1 VDFPAQTEYD
11 FGPWTRVDALH
22 LMIEVTGGGDMTQT
36 SAPCLIDAQQM
47 EIALLRL
54 GREIAA
60 TLASEESLVLLGI
73 RTRGLPLAERLAG
86 QLQELLGQE
95 VPLGVLDITLY
106 RDDLVDHHGVPLVRP
121 TEIPFALKGRTVV
134 LVDDVVF
141 SGRTIRAA
149 LDALL
154 DHGRPKRVRL
164 AALVDRGG
172 RELPIQPDFVGVKLE
187 VPSTQRVSVRVKEID
202 QEDGVF
208 LGLGA

>member
-1 VDFPAQTEYD
+1 
-11 FGPWTRVDALH
+11 
-22 LMIEVTGGGDMTQT
+22 MIQS

-47 EIALLRL
+47 EASVQRL
-54 GREIAA
+54 AREIAA
-60 TLASEESLVLLGI
+60 ALGSDESLVLLGI
-73 RTRGLPLAERLAG
+73 RTRGLPLAERLAA
-86 QLQELLGQE
+86 QLRELLSKD
-95 VPLGVLDITLY
+95 VPVGVLDITLY
-106 RDDLVDHHGVPLVRP
+106 RDDLIDHHGVPIVRP

-134 LVDDVVF
+134 LVDDVLF

-172 RELPIQPDFVGVKLE
+172 RELPIQADFVGMKLE
-187 VPSTQRVSVRVKEID
+187 VPATQRVSVRVREID

-208 LGLGA
+208 LGQGV